1 MPGGGIWGGFGGGGG
16 APAGGLGG
24 SAPMP
29 AATLASALAITSA
42 TFCSAADSLLLS
54 ANCQRRKQ
62 VERRRQLTVAR
73 LRTRKIHHTRT
84 RYMHP
89 VLLAD
94 TCRNIFIYLSI
105 DVFIYLLKVASS
117 LDKSPASRDKP
128 LALVPIKEQK
138 RPTKEQ
144 KRHIKEQTSHLHP
157 TCH

>member
-54 ANCQRRKQ
+54 ANCQFRKQ
-62 VERRRQLTVAR
+62 VQRRRQCVVAR
-73 LRTRKIHHTRT
+73 LRTRYI
-84 RYMHP
+84 HP

-94 TCRNIFIYLSI
+94 TCRKIFIYSFI
-105 DVFIYLLKVASS
+105 QVFIYLLKVASS
-117 LDKSPASRDKP
+117 LDMLHLDMLLLLASLTAQGSHR
-128 LALVPIKEQK
+128 LADSRLLGCLS
-138 RPTKEQ
+138 R
-144 KRHIKEQTSHLHP
+144 SLSGF
-157 TCH
+157 C